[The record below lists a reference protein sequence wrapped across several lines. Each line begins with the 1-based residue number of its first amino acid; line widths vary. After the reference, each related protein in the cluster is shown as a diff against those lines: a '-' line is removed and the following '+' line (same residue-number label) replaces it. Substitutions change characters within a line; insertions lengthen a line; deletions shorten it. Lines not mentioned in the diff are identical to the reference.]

1 MKNKYSFYDNK
12 NATKYKYYL
21 KEGQLKSYNP
31 LHQGHSEMYRK
42 IINEI
47 QQEKSLFK
55 PKYNNNLSDTEGLNK
70 AYTNGK
76 GFFIDGNKLYV
87 AGTFGKSNIKSNIN
101 DILSDITIPFGLS
114 SFSERYRDISDILD
128 ENHNVTE
135 VISHS
140 LGSSASAKYL
150 KENPNNNIK
159 HLTTYG
165 APFVSWSSKNNDSY
179 TNFRSILDPI
189 SVADRGAIT
198 VATGS
203 LNPLINH
210 DYITGYGDT
219 GKDVSR
225 SVEPVREIM

>member
-1 MKNKYSFYDNK
+1 MKKHKYV
-12 NATKYKYYL
+12 L
-21 KEGQLKSYNP
+21 KEGKLKSYNP

-42 IINEI
+42 IVNEI
-47 QQEKSLFK
+47 QQEQSLFK

-76 GFFIDGNKLYV
+76 SFFIGGKKLYV
-87 AGTFGKSNIKSNIN
+87 AGTFGKSNIISNIN

-114 SFSERYRDISDILD
+114 SYSQRYRDISDILD
-128 ENHNVTE
+128 ENHNISE
-135 VISHS
+135 AISHS

-150 KENPNNNIK
+150 QNNPDRNIG
-159 HLTTYG
+159 LTTYG
-165 APFVSWSSKNNDSY
+165 APFISMSNKNDDSY

-210 DYITGYGDT
+210 DYKTGCGDA

-225 SVEPVREIM
+225 SIEPVKEIL

>member
-1 MKNKYSFYDNK
+1 
-12 NATKYKYYL
+12 
-21 KEGQLKSYNP
+21 
-31 LHQGHSEMYRK
+31 MYRK

-47 QQEKSLFK
+47 QQEKSVFK

-101 DILSDITIPFGLS
+101 DILSDIGLPLNLTRY
-114 SFSERYRDISDILD
+114 SERYRDVSEVLD
-128 ENHNVTE
+128 NNINIDT

-140 LGSSASAKYL
+140 LGSSISSEYIKN
-150 KENPNNNIK
+150 NPNNNIK

-165 APFVSWSSKNNDSY
+165 APFVSMSNKNNDNY
-179 TNFRSILDPI
+179 TSLRNFGDIVSILD
-189 SVADRGAIT
+189 RGSIT
-198 VATGS
+198 SNRGGF
-203 LNPLINH
+203 NPLTNH
-210 DYITGYGDT
+210 QHSLYGDT

-225 SVEPVREIM
+225 SIEPVKEIL

>member
-1 MKNKYSFYDNK
+1 MNN
-12 NATKYKYYL
+12 KYKYYL
-21 KEGQLKSYNP
+21 KEGRLKSYNP
-31 LHQGHSEMYRK
+31 LHQGHSEIYRK

-76 GFFIDGNKLYV
+76 GYYLDNNKLYV

-128 ENHNVTE
+128 ENHNISE

-150 KENPNNNIK
+150 KENPDRNIR
-159 HLTTYG
+159 LTTYG
-165 APFVSWSSKNNDSY
+165 APFISMSNKDHDSY

-210 DYITGYGDT
+210 DYKTGYGDA

-225 SVEPVREIM
+225 SIEPVKEIL

>member
-1 MKNKYSFYDNK
+1 MKN
-12 NATKYKYYL
+12 KYYL
-21 KEGQLKSYNP
+21 KEGKLKSYNP

-165 APFVSWSSKNNDSY
+165 APFVSMSNKNNDNY
-179 TNFRSILDPI
+179 TSLRNFGDIVSILD
-189 SVADRGAIT
+189 RGSIT
-198 VATGS
+198 SNRGGF
-203 LNPLINH
+203 NPLTNH
-210 DYITGYGDT
+210 QHSLYGDT

-225 SVEPVREIM
+225 SIEPVKEIL

>member
-1 MKNKYSFYDNK
+1 MKKH
-12 NATKYKYYL
+12 KYYL
-21 KEGQLKSYNP
+21 KEGKLKSYNP

-87 AGTFGKSNIKSNIN
+87 AGTFGKNNIISNIN
-101 DILSDITIPFGLS
+101 DILSDMGLPLNLTRY
-114 SFSERYRDISDILD
+114 SERYRDVSEVLD
-128 ENHNVTE
+128 NNKIIDT

-140 LGSSASAKYL
+140 LGSSISSEYIK
-150 KENPNNNIK
+150 NTPNNNIK

-165 APFVSWSSKNNDSY
+165 APFVSMSNKNNDNY
-179 TNFRSILDPI
+179 TSLRNFGDIVSILD
-189 SVADRGAIT
+189 RGSIT
-198 VATGS
+198 SNRGGF
-203 LNPLINH
+203 NPLTNH
-210 DYITGYGDT
+210 QHSLYGDT

-225 SVEPVREIM
+225 SIEPVKEIL

>member
-1 MKNKYSFYDNK
+1 MKN
-12 NATKYKYYL
+12 KYYL
-21 KEGQLKSYNP
+21 KEGKLKSYNP

-55 PKYNNNLSDTEGLNK
+55 PKYNNNLSDTEVLNK

-76 GFFIDGNKLYV
+76 GFVIDGNKLYV
-87 AGTFGKSNIKSNIN
+87 AGKFGKNNIISNIN
-101 DILSDITIPFGLS
+101 DILSDITIPFGLRS
-114 SFSERYRDISDILD
+114 YSQRYRDISDILD
-128 ENHNVTE
+128 ENHNISE
-135 VISHS
+135 VIGHS

-150 KENPNNNIK
+150 QNNPDRNIR
-159 HLTTYG
+159 LTTYG
-165 APFVSWSSKNNDSY
+165 APFVSMPNKNSDSY

-210 DYITGYGDT
+210 DYKPGYGDA

-225 SVEPVREIM
+225 SIEPVKEIL

>member
-1 MKNKYSFYDNK
+1 M
-12 NATKYKYYL
+12 KYKYYL
-21 KEGQLKSYNP
+21 KEGNLKSYNP

-42 IINEI
+42 IFNEI

-76 GFFIDGNKLYV
+76 GYYLDNNKLYV

-150 KENPNNNIK
+150 KENPINNIK
-159 HLTTYG
+159 PYG
-165 APFVSWSSKNNDSY
+165 APFVSMSNKNNDNY
-179 TNFRSILDPI
+179 TSLRNFGDIVSILD
-189 SVADRGAIT
+189 RGSIT
-198 VATGS
+198 SNRGGF
-203 LNPLINH
+203 NPLTNH
-210 DYITGYGDT
+210 QHSLYGDT

-225 SVEPVREIM
+225 SIEPVKEIL

>member
-1 MKNKYSFYDNK
+1 MN
-12 NATKYKYYL
+12 YKYYL
-21 KEGQLKSYNP
+21 QEGKLKSYNP

-42 IINEI
+42 IFNEI

-76 GFFIDGNKLYV
+76 GYYLDNNKLYV
-87 AGTFGKSNIKSNIN
+87 AGTFGKNDIISKNI

-128 ENHNVTE
+128 ENHNISE

-150 KENPNNNIK
+150 KENPDRNIR
-159 HLTTYG
+159 LTTYSSPYISWKPKNDETYTSFRNTG
-165 APFVSWSSKNNDSY
+165 DIVS
-179 TNFRSILDPI
+179 LL
-189 SVADRGAIT
+189 DRGAIT
-198 VATGS
+198 VDKGGF
-203 LNPLINH
+203 NPLINH
-210 DYITGYGDT
+210 GYELYEDA

>member
-1 MKNKYSFYDNK
+1 MKNKY
-12 NATKYKYYL
+12 KYKYYL
-21 KEGQLKSYNP
+21 KEGTLKSYNP
-31 LHQGHSEMYRK
+31 LHQGYSEMYRK

-55 PKYNNNLSDTEGLNK
+55 PKYNNNLCDTEGLNK

-87 AGTFGKSNIKSNIN
+87 AGTFGKSNIISNIN

-128 ENHNVTE
+128 ENHNISE

-150 KENPNNNIK
+150 KENPDRNIR
-159 HLTTYG
+159 LTTYG
-165 APFVSWSSKNNDSY
+165 APFVSMSNKNNDNY
-179 TNFRSILDPI
+179 TSLRNFGDIVSILD
-189 SVADRGAIT
+189 RGSIT
-198 VATGS
+198 SNRGGF
-203 LNPLINH
+203 NPLTNH
-210 DYITGYGDT
+210 QHSLYGDT

-225 SVEPVREIM
+225 SIEPVKEIL

>member
-1 MKNKYSFYDNK
+1 
-12 NATKYKYYL
+12 
-21 KEGQLKSYNP
+21 
-31 LHQGHSEMYRK
+31 MYRK

-76 GFFIDGNKLYV
+76 GYYLDNNKLYV
-87 AGTFGKSNIKSNIN
+87 AGTFGKSNIISNIN
-101 DILSDITIPFGLS
+101 DISSDITIPFGLS

-128 ENHNVTE
+128 ENHNISE

-150 KENPNNNIK
+150 NENPDRNIR
-159 HLTTYG
+159 LTTYG
-165 APFVSWSSKNNDSY
+165 APFISMSNKNNDSY

-210 DYITGYGDT
+210 DYKTGYGDT

-225 SVEPVREIM
+225 SIEPVKEIL

>member
-1 MKNKYSFYDNK
+1 MKKKY
-12 NATKYKYYL
+12 KYKYYL
-21 KEGQLKSYNP
+21 KEGTLKSYNP
-31 LHQGHSEMYRK
+31 LHQGYSEMYRK
-42 IINEI
+42 IINEL

-87 AGTFGKSNIKSNIN
+87 AGTFGKNNIISNIN

-114 SFSERYRDISDILD
+114 SYSQRYRDISDILD
-128 ENHNVTE
+128 EHHNVTE

-140 LGSSASAKYL
+140 LGASASAKYL
-150 KENPNNNIK
+150 KENPDRNIR
-159 HLTTYG
+159 LTTYG
-165 APFVSWSSKNNDSY
+165 APFISMSNKNNDSY

-210 DYITGYGDT
+210 DYKTGYGDT

-225 SVEPVREIM
+225 SIEPVKEIL

>member
-1 MKNKYSFYDNK
+1 MKNKY
-12 NATKYKYYL
+12 KYKYYL
-21 KEGQLKSYNP
+21 KEGTLKSCNP
-31 LHQGHSEMYRK
+31 LHQGYSEMYRK

-55 PKYNNNLSDTEGLNK
+55 PKYNNLSDTEGFNK

-76 GFFIDGNKLYV
+76 GYYLDNNKLYV

-128 ENHNVTE
+128 ENHNISE

-150 KENPNNNIK
+150 KENPDRNIR
-159 HLTTYG
+159 LTTYG
-165 APFVSWSSKNNDSY
+165 APFISMSNKNNDNY
-179 TNFRSILDPI
+179 TSLRNFGDIVSILD
-189 SVADRGAIT
+189 RGSIT
-198 VATGS
+198 SNRGGF
-203 LNPLINH
+203 NPLTNH
-210 DYITGYGDT
+210 QHSLYGDT

-225 SVEPVREIM
+225 SIEPVKEIL

>member
-1 MKNKYSFYDNK
+1 MKNKY
-12 NATKYKYYL
+12 KYKYYL
-21 KEGQLKSYNP
+21 KEGKLKSYNP
-31 LHQGHSEMYRK
+31 LHQGHSEIYRK

-55 PKYNNNLSDTEGLNK
+55 PKYNNNLSDTEGLNP

-159 HLTTYG
+159 HLITYG
-165 APFVSWSSKNNDSY
+165 APFVSMSNKNNDNY
-179 TNFRSILDPI
+179 TSLRNFGDIVSILD
-189 SVADRGAIT
+189 RGSIT
-198 VATGS
+198 SNRGGF
-203 LNPLINH
+203 NPLTNH
-210 DYITGYGDT
+210 QHSLYGDT

-225 SVEPVREIM
+225 SIEPVKEIL